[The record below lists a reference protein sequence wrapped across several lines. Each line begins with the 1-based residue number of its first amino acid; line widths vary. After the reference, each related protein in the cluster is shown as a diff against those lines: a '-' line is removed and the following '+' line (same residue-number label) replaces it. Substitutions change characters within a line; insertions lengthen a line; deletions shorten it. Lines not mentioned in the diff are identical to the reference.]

1 MLAIINKPTP
11 IPTAG
16 VTSFLVTVVEDQTQ
30 MTRLYVSMDRSKLFN
45 SYLRFQINDNLIQS
59 SRMNWLSGW
68 L

>member
-30 MTRLYVSMDRSKLFN
+30 MTRV
-45 SYLRFQINDNLIQS
+45 
-59 SRMNWLSGW
+59 
-68 L
+68 